1 MDDKNI
7 WEQNLE
13 KLKKEVL
20 QNPYWKIKVK
30 KSEKIVKTVLQ
41 NQIKTLLL
49 EIVDV
54 SERFEVFFSSADYKI
69 IEIGRLKSNYI
80 NLLHFFDAIE
90 NGNIEIVDGFA
101 FYIQYK
107 YFIDNENVKIIE
119 SDQLWFYF
127 NSFQFSVV
135 ATKSTYSKFYDE
147 NFSKKELEKIVNQFA
162 ENLLEKVNTF
172 IDGKYE

>member
-1 MDDKNI
+1 MDEKNI

-13 KLKKEVL
+13 KLKQEVL
-20 QNPYWKIKVK
+20 QNPYWKIKIK
-30 KSEKIVKTVLQ
+30 KSKESVKTVLQ

-107 YFIDNENVKIIE
+107 YFIDNENVKIIIFDILGRKLE
-119 SDQLWFYF
+119 TLL
-127 NSFQFSVV
+127 
-135 ATKSTYSKFYDE
+135 DE
-147 NFSKKELEKIVNQFA
+147 NLTAGVHEVNWNASRYAAGVYFYMLLTDGTKETKKMILIK
-162 ENLLEKVNTF
+162 
-172 IDGKYE
+172 